1 MVTQGYHRSLTGAC
15 SGVITELPS
24 ALPGARPR
32 LRSPSLTSVSEP
44 LDVQLLKRTEDE
56 PQEYNAID
64 MQLASPGP
72 R

>member
-1 MVTQGYHRSLTGAC
+1 MPYR
-15 SGVITELPS
+15 EL
-24 ALPGARPR
+24 ARAFAPF
-32 LRSPSLTSVSEP
+32 LLLTSVSEP